1 MLDDFR
7 EWLSDNLRYI
17 LLGLAVILILVIA
30 FFAVKLVSGIGS
42 PKEKEPQTEIQTEA
56 MQTEQEQ
63 ASVPREEN
71 NLEKNRPE
79 LLALVEK
86 YYTARQNK
94 DYETLAGMCENF
106 DDSAKALIESQD
118 VAVESYSNFMTYSKA
133 GLTEDSYVVYV
144 YVEIKLTG
152 IETQAPSLHEKY
164 ILKDVEGN
172 MMIAETDYSQEV
184 LAYTQSM
191 HTDADVQALIKDVD
205 DALETA
211 CQQDEAL
218 RQFVESQSAGNSG
231 APALEDS
238 EGDSAAAGT
247 TGTMQATTGVNVR
260 GSASTD
266 GALYGTL
273 YEGQQVEVLENLDSG
288 WSKVRYTVQGTTIE
302 GYVMTQYLGTV
313 Q

>member
-17 LLGLAVILILVIA
+17 LLGLAVLLILVIA

-42 PKEKEPQTEIQTEA
+42 PKETEPQTEIQTEV
-56 MQTEQEQ
+56 MQTELQ

-106 DDSAKALIESQD
+106 DDSEKALIESQD
-118 VAVESYSNFMTYSKA
+118 AAVESYSNFMTYSKA
-133 GLTEDSYVVYV
+133 GLTDDAFVVYV

-152 IETQAPSLHEKY
+152 IETHAPSLHEKY

-184 LAYTQSM
+184 FDYTQAM

-205 DALETA
+205 DALATA

-231 APALEDS
+231 ADAPDAGET
-238 EGDSAAAGT
+238 SAAGGT
-247 TGTMQATTGVNVR
+247 TGPMIATTGVNVR

-288 WSKVRYTVQGTTIE
+288 WSKVRYTASGTTIE
-302 GYVMTQYLGTV
+302 GYVKTEYLGAV

>member
-17 LLGLAVILILVIA
+17 LLGLAVILLLVIA

-42 PKEKEPQTEIQTEA
+42 PKETEPQTEIQTEA
-56 MQTEQEQ
+56 IQTEQEDV
-63 ASVPREEN
+63 SVPREDN

-118 VAVESYSNFMTYSKA
+118 AAVESYSNFMTYSKA
-133 GLTEDSYVVYV
+133 GLTDDSYVVYV

-172 MMIAETDYSQEV
+172 MMIAEADYSPEV

-205 DALETA
+205 DALAAA

-218 RQFVESQSAGNSG
+218 KQFVESQSAGGTNTEAPEEEAG
-231 APALEDS
+231 AAS
-238 EGDSAAAGT
+238 GT

-302 GYVMTQYLGTV
+302 GYVMTQYLGAV